1 MDVLSKEHLS
11 GSHTLM
17 RFCLIQR
24 LRFIL
29 PTLFLIALLFFS
41 RASITRRDE
50 ATWAMCNSCLFY
62 QTVGSMKASIIVCF
76 FTFKFSVTSVMPK
89 TEEAP
94 EHMLNRW
101 KSFKYT
107 NTQPNK
113 KRGDYYSIL
122 YSLAGIP
129 HLLKLEP
136 NLA

>member
-1 MDVLSKEHLS
+1 MDVLSKERLS

-24 LRFIL
+24 LSFIL
-29 PTLFLIALLFFS
+29 TTLSLIALLFS
-41 RASITRRDE
+41 RAGITRCGE
-50 ATWAMCNSCLFY
+50 VTCALCNSCLFH
-62 QTVGSMKASIIVCF
+62 QTVSSMKASIIVCL
-76 FTFKFSVTSVMPK
+76 FTFKFSIPSVMPK

-94 EHMLNRW
+94 EHVLNRW

-107 NTQPNK
+107 NMQPNK
-113 KRGDYYSIL
+113 GETVTPL

>member
-29 PTLFLIALLFFS
+29 PTLFPIALLFFS

-50 ATWAMCNSCLFY
+50 ATWAMCHTCLFH

-94 EHMLNRW
+94 EHVLNTW
-101 KSFKYT
+101 KNFKYT
-107 NTQPNK
+107 DMQPNK
-113 KRGDYYSIL
+113 KGDYYSTL
-122 YSLAGIP
+122 YGLARIP

>member
-11 GSHTLM
+11 GSHILM

-41 RASITRRDE
+41 RARITRCDE
-50 ATWAMCNSCLFY
+50 ATWATCNSCLFH
-62 QTVGSMKASIIVCF
+62 QTVGSMKASITVGF

-94 EHMLNRW
+94 EHVLNRW

-107 NTQPNK
+107 NMQPSK
-113 KRGDYYSIL
+113 KGETIT
-122 YSLAGIP
+122 P
-129 HLLKLEP
+129 HCTVWLEFP
-136 NLA
+136 TS